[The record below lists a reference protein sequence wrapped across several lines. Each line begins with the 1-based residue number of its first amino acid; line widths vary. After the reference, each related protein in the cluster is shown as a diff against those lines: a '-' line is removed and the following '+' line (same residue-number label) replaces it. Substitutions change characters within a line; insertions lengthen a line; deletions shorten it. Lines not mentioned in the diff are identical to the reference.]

1 MTDKTQEAALAQR
14 LRDCLTPTEREISDA
29 AGYGKRI
36 GFGSRPAIL
45 LVDATYSFCG
55 REPKPMTRDIAEPVK
70 SWLLEKGAPAYWDGA
85 VRLLLD
91 RAPGVLS

>member
-55 REPKPMTRDIAEPVK
+55 REPKPILESIAAQRRSCGEFAWETVEA
-70 SWLLEKGAPAYWDGA
+70 SAALL
-85 VRLLLD
+85 VLVCVV
-91 RAPGVLS
+91 GVQVI